1 MPDRLRLL
9 LLILCLPALAS
20 AASEGVAVYR
30 GAIDAERNAAFFR
43 DVEGREVERL
53 RITSSGGSVEAGV
66 ALARWVHRNGIHVV
80 VEGHCL
86 SSCANYVF
94 PAGARKV
101 IRPGA
106 VVAWHGSYRH
116 LVETGLWRGDVDH
129 RMEAHGE
136 DRDTAR
142 RRARAEAERLAAL
155 EDAFFAEIGVDPRLC
170 WFAKVAPYHV
180 PDYYTLSVADMARF
194 GVTGVEAPEGYPP
207 ADLSGLGWDVTVI
220 RLGAAGQRR
229 RGRVFAARAPA
240 RPNRIGFEPPPQ
252 RGLRPRA
259 RPGAG

>member
-1 MPDRLRLL
+1 MARPPLRVPFVLL
-9 LLILCLPALAS
+9 LLILFLPAR
-20 AASEGVAVYR
+20 AAAAPEPVALYR
-30 GAIDAERNAAFFR
+30 GPIDAERNAAFFR
-43 DVEGREVERL
+43 DVAGRAVERL
-53 RITSSGGSVEAGV
+53 RITSSGGSVEAGI
-66 ALARWVHRNGIHVV
+66 ALARWVHRNNLDVV
-80 VEGHCL
+80 VDDHCL

-116 LVETGLWRGDVDH
+116 LVETGLWRDDVAY

-136 DRDTAR
+136 DRATAR

-180 PDYYTLSVADMARF
+180 PDYYTLSVDGMARF
-194 GVTGVEAPEGYPP
+194 GVTGVEAPDGYPP
-207 ADLSGLGWDVTVI
+207 DDPARPGLHVTVI
-220 RLGAAGQRR
+220 R
-229 RGRVFAARAPA
+229 AP
-240 RPNRIGFEPPPQ
+240 EHD
-252 RGLRPRA
+252 
-259 RPGAG
+259 